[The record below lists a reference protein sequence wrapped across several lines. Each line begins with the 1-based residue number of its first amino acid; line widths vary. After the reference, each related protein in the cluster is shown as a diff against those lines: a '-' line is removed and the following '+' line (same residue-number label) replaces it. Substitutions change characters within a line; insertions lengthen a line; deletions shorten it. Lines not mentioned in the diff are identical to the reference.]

1 MLHTYWGL
9 LATYLRPQRIRVTLL
24 GGLLIG
30 SIALQL
36 VGPQIIRTFIDTAQ
50 SDGGQSALLAA
61 ALLYVGATMAQR
73 LVGLGTVYV
82 GEQVGWSATNALRA
96 DLLQHLLRLELSFHG
111 QRTPG
116 ELIERLDGDVTALGN
131 FFSQLVITVL
141 GNALLVLG
149 ILVLLFRED
158 WRVGMGIGLYAGLT
172 LVVLAL
178 IQRIAVPRWAAAH
191 QAEAEQFGF
200 IEERLHGTEDIRA
213 NGAVPY
219 VLDRLRQLTRAR
231 LVAHRAAA
239 LAGTLTTVGT
249 NLLSALGYAAGLAL
263 GAFLYSRGEASIGT
277 AFLITAYV
285 GLLASPL
292 EAIRGQIED
301 LQRASASILRV
312 GELRRHTPALRE
324 DVQTAL
330 PAGPLAVEF
339 DAVSFGYLDR
349 GLGLGARDNGANL
362 DAQTLAA
369 HSENCFSCADPQA
382 SSLNPQASSF
392 PRADPQASSLNPQ
405 ASSLALHHLSF
416 QLRPGEVLGVL
427 GHTGSGKTTLTRL
440 LFRLYDPSDGAVRL
454 SGCDLRGLALDD
466 LRGRVGMVTQ
476 DVQLFQASVRDNLTF
491 FDRSTNDDRI
501 RDVLAEL
508 GLGPWLATLPQG
520 LDTPLLA
527 GSHSLSAGQA
537 QLLACARVFLK
548 DPGLVILDEASS
560 RLDPLSERLLER
572 AFDRLLAGRTGI
584 IIAHRLAT
592 VQRTDRILILEG
604 GRAVE
609 FGLRAELL
617 AEPDSRFA
625 RLMRTGLEE
634 VLA

>member
-1 MLHTYWGL
+1 MLLYTYWEL
-9 LATYLRPQRIRVTLL
+9 LATYLRPQRSRFALLGTLL
-24 GGLLIG
+24 TG

-36 VGPQIIRTFIDTAQ
+36 AGPQIIRTFIDTAQ
-50 SDGGQSALLAA
+50 SGGGQPALLGA
-61 ALLYVGATMAQR
+61 ALLYVGATLAQR
-73 LVGLGTVYV
+73 LVGLGTVSV
-82 GEQVGWSATNALRA
+82 GEQVGWGATNALRA
-96 DLLQHLLRLELSFHG
+96 DLLQHLLRLELAFHG
-111 QRTPG
+111 RRTPG
-116 ELIERLDGDVTALGN
+116 ELIERLDGDVTTLGN
-131 FFSQLVITVL
+131 FFAQLVITVL

-149 ILVLLFRED
+149 ILALLLRED
-158 WRVGMGIGLYAGLT
+158 WRVGLGIGLYAGLT
-172 LVVLAL
+172 LAALAL
-178 IQRIAVPRWAAAH
+178 IQRIAVPRWAAAR

-213 NGAVPY
+213 NGAVPA
-219 VLDRLRQLTRAR
+219 VLDRLRRLTQTR
-231 LVAHRAAA
+231 LVAHRSAA

-249 NLLSALGYAAGLAL
+249 NLLAALGYAAGLAL
-263 GAFLYSRGEASIGT
+263 AALLYSRGEASIGT

-292 EAIRGQIED
+292 EAIRSQIED
-301 LQRASASILRV
+301 LQQASASILRV
-312 GELRRHTPALRE
+312 GELRRHTPALAE
-324 DVQTAL
+324 HVQTTL
-330 PAGPLAVEF
+330 PAGPLAVAF
-339 DAVSFGYLDR
+339 DAVSFGYPEAGGLSLEGASR
-349 GLGLGARDNGANL
+349 GTRTQEPSAAHGFARADLPAPSL
-362 DAQTLAA
+362 QPPAATLAL
-369 HSENCFSCADPQA
+369 D
-382 SSLNPQASSF
+382 
-392 PRADPQASSLNPQ
+392 
-405 ASSLALHHLSF
+405 HLSF

-440 LFRLYDPSDGAVRL
+440 LFRLYDPSGGAVRL

-491 FDRSTNDDRI
+491 FHRSTDDERI
-501 RDVLAEL
+501 RSVLAEL
-508 GLGPWLATLPQG
+508 GLGPWLAALPQG

-527 GSHSLSAGQA
+527 GGHSLSAGQA

-548 DPGLVILDEASS
+548 NPGLVILDEASS

-592 VQRTDRILILEG
+592 VQRAGRILILEG

-609 FGLRAELL
+609 YGPRAELL
-617 AEPDSRFA
+617 ADPDSRFA

-634 VLA
+634 VLT